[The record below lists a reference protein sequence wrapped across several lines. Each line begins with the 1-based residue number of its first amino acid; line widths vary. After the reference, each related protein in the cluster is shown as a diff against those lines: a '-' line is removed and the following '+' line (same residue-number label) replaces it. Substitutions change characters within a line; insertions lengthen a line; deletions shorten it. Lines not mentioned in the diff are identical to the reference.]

1 MRFASLGS
9 GSRGNALV
17 VEHDGSTL
25 LIDCGLSFK
34 AVKTGLA
41 GLGLCPGDLDAVF
54 ITHEHSDHISGLTSL
69 VRKTDLD
76 VFMTEGTAY
85 ASGWHDSPGVSFV
98 RDRNIVDY
106 GEFRIEPVIVPH
118 DAREPCQFVV
128 TAHYE
133 SCSNPQRQLGVLTDL
148 GSDSSHIVESY
159 ASCDALV
166 LECNHDTEM
175 LHRGP
180 YPPQLKA
187 RVSSDWGHLN
197 NDQSATFLNKID
209 TRNLQWLVL
218 AHISEQNNSVEL
230 ASDTISQVF
239 PGKQRML
246 AAKQDGG
253 FDWLTIE

>member
-25 LIDCGLSFK
+25 LIDCGLSFR
-34 AVKTGLA
+34 AVKNGLA
-41 GLGLCPGDLDAVF
+41 GLGLSADDLDAVF
-54 ITHEHSDHISGLTSL
+54 ITHEHSDHISGLASL
-69 VRKTDLD
+69 LRKSNLD

-85 ASGWHDSPGVSFV
+85 ASGWHDSPGVQFV
-98 RDRNIVDY
+98 RDRNVVSY
-106 GEFRIEPVIVPH
+106 GAFQIEPVIVPH

-128 TAHYE
+128 STRSE
-133 SCSNPQRQLGVLTDL
+133 SCSSPQRRLGVLTDL

-159 ASCDALV
+159 TSCDALV
-166 LECNHDTEM
+166 LECNHDTDM

-180 YPPQLKA
+180 YPPHLKA

-197 NDQSATFLNKID
+197 NDQSAAFLDRID
-209 TRNLQWLVL
+209 TRDLQWLVL

-230 ASDTISQVF
+230 ASDTIAQVF
-239 PGKQRML
+239 PCKQRVL